1 VGWVTSVLLPFV
13 NRLPLT
19 ARVGTVPASILLV
32 EDEDAH
38 AALVQAVFED
48 LETTVLLFR
57 VADVDQALS
66 FLSHSAP
73 YEFVPEPAL
82 VLLDL
87 NLPRRFGYDLLEAIR
102 ANPLWKHIPVVI
114 FSTADGHR
122 DRERS
127 LALGASGH
135 IGKPLTLEGYQSVL
149 RQVVDM
155 IPSGWESPAN

>member
-1 VGWVTSVLLPFV
+1 VGKVTH
-13 NRLPLT
+13 
-19 ARVGTVPASILLV
+19 AILLV
-32 EDEDAH
+32 EDQDAH
-38 AALVQAVFED
+38 AVLVQAVLED
-48 LETTVLLFR
+48 MEAAVLLFR

-87 NLPRRFGYDLLEAIR
+87 NLPRRFGYDLLQAIR
-102 ANPLWKHIPVVI
+102 ENPLWQHIRVVI
-114 FSTADGHR
+114 FSTADGSR

-135 IGKPLTLEGYQSVL
+135 FGKPLTLEGYQAVL
-149 RQVVDM
+149 RQVVSM
-155 IPSGWESPAN
+155 IPSRPDSVAN